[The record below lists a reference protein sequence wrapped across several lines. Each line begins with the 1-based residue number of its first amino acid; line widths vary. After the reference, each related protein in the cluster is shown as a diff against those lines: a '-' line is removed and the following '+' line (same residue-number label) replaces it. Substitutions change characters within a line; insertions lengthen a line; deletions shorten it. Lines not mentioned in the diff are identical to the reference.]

1 MMNRR
6 YNGVFKRKNSPRYYF
21 KVKDENGKWIPRSSG
36 TSDYNL
42 AKKRKVQAQREVEEG
57 CLPNDRSAW
66 TLTAAVERWLKERK
80 LRVSTGT
87 YASDVTNTRH
97 LKTKLGEATKLTK
110 LAEMSAIKRYQSL
123 RLEDKISP
131 KTINNEVL
139 ALSAILQDANLW
151 HRVSQ
156 HYRPLKVHRSEIG
169 MALTRE
175 QELKLLMVAQTC
187 NGSAVAPYVA
197 VLSDRSGMRM
207 KEVRHLRLGA
217 IHLDGGNPYLD
228 VRRSTTKT
236 DSGNRY
242 VGLDKIACWALGRLL
257 ARARSLRA
265 VEADHYLLPT
275 LLEKHTRSTDPL
287 HGGTGYDATH
297 PMSSWEPEWNWLR
310 KAAGLGSARF
320 HDLRQT
326 YITRA
331 AEAGVP
337 LPVIQ
342 AQVGHLSAAMVAYY
356 THISQGAIHHA
367 VEQIERDSRELLQ
380 QMARFETMQQIGGAI

>member
-1 MMNRR
+1 MNRR

-36 TSDYNL
+36 TTDYNL
-42 AKKRKVQAQREVEEG
+42 AKKRKVQAQREIEEG

-66 TLTAAVERWLKERK
+66 TLTAAVDRWLKERK

-97 LKTKLGEATKLTK
+97 LKAKLGENTKLIK
-110 LAEMSAIKRYQSL
+110 LADLSAIKRYQSL

-151 HRVSQ
+151 HRVAQ

-169 MALTRE
+169 MALARE
-175 QELKLLMVAQTC
+175 QELKLLMVAQAC
-187 NGSAVAPYVA
+187 DLSAVAPHVA
-197 VLSDRSGMRM
+197 VLSDRTGMRT
-207 KEVRHLRLGA
+207 KEVKHLRLGA
-217 IHLDGGNPYLD
+217 IHLDGQNPYVD
-228 VRRSTTKT
+228 IRRSTTKT
-236 DSGNRY
+236 DAGNRY
-242 VGLDKIACWALGRLL
+242 VGLDKVACWALGRLM
-257 ARARSLRA
+257 ARARSLGA
-265 VEADHYLLPT
+265 VEPDHYLLPT
-275 LLEKHTRSTDPL
+275 LREKHTRPTDPL

-297 PMSSWEPEWNWLR
+297 PMSSWETEWKWLR

-320 HDLRQT
+320 HDLRHT
-326 YITRA
+326 YITRT

-356 THISQGAIHHA
+356 THISQGAIYRA
-367 VEQIERDSRELLQ
+367 VQQIEQNSGDLLQ
-380 QMARFETMQQIGGAI
+380 QMARFEIMQREIGGVV